1 MHTRCGTTE
10 KTAEKETSSPNDL
23 QTTEERKWNMFYGEK
38 KEQIQKKNCQRPSI
52 LENKSTK
59 ILQVFSE

>member
-1 MHTRCGTTE
+1 MRLLTIVMHTRCGTTE

-38 KEQIQKKNCQRPSI
+38 KEQIQKKI
-52 LENKSTK
+52 AKDL
-59 ILQVFSE
+59 VF